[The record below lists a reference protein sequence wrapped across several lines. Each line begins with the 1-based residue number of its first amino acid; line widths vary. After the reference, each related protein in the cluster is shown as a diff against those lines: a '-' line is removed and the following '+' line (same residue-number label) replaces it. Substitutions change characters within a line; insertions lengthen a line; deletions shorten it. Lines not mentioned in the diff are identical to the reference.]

1 MEMDKR
7 RFRKMFPNI
16 AKELETKEY
25 RVSINSV
32 RSDTETAEKASAN
45 KFVGYM
51 PDVIDFIRRCDTNQ
65 QAEEIVDYLQRRGEI
80 SQEYALRLKQ
90 QLRKKGVRSFGTKKE
105 EGYYLKNL

>member
-1 MEMDKR
+1 
-7 RFRKMFPNI
+7 MFPNI